1 MVQPMASPWGAIV
14 LAAGV
19 TAASTFASA
28 QPIVLPSEVPD
39 PAASAKPAEPAK
51 PAAAVTKTAKPAA
64 TKPAT
69 TKTAKPAPAPP
80 KPAKSTAAKSAKST
94 RSTKPASAAKPAPRS
109 ALPAKSSARVA
120 TAASHGG
127 RGDNM
132 PRGFTWPAT
141 RDMQAAGKACEA
153 DLDALGVTW
162 QHATPEGRIV
172 DPIEVPDGKLGGI
185 QYTSKW
191 RSPPYKLD

>member
-28 QPIVLPSEVPD
+28 QPIVSPSEVPD
-39 PAASAKPAEPAK
+39 PAASAKPAKAAKPAPAPAK
-51 PAAAVTKTAKPAA
+51 PAAAVTKPAA
-64 TKPAT
+64 G
-69 TKTAKPAPAPP
+69 
-80 KPAKSTAAKSAKST
+80 
-94 RSTKPASAAKPAPRS
+94 AKPAPRS
-109 ALPAKSSARVA
+109 AAPAKSSARVA

-127 RGDNM
+127 HGDNM

-162 QHATPEGRIV
+162 QRSTPEGRIV
-172 DPIEVPDGKLGGI
+172 DPIEVPDG
-185 QYTSKW
+185 
-191 RSPPYKLD
+191 